1 MSVTAFTG
9 PVLVGN
15 VLNSDG
21 TGTLAGLGG
30 SSGEQNLGFC
40 EMVQAQAVTQAT
52 NGTSAGVFTTS
63 IVIPADSFITGID
76 LFVTAAWSGVA
87 STLGIGT
94 TVSATAL
101 TTAGAVAGGTL
112 GRITVVPGT
121 SLTQINNWLNVG
133 NTDVEIVVTSTNTGT
148 GAGNLVVR
156 YAQAFNAYSVAGNI
170 TY

>member
-9 PVLVGN
+9 PVLAGN
-15 VLNSDG
+15 VLNNDG

-63 IVIPADSFITGID
+63 IVIPANSFITGID
-76 LFVTAAWSGVA
+76 LFVTTAWSGTA

-112 GRITVVPGT
+112 GRISVVPGT

-148 GAGNLVVR
+148 GTGTLAVR

>member
-9 PVLVGN
+9 PVLAGN

-21 TGTLAGLGG
+21 TGNLAGLGG

-40 EMVQAQAVTQAT
+40 EMVQAQAITQAT

-76 LFVTAAWSGVA
+76 LFVTTAWSGGA

-101 TTAGAVAGGTL
+101 KTAGAVAGGTL
-112 GRITVVPGT
+112 GKITVVPGT

-148 GAGNLVVR
+148 GAGTLVVR
-156 YAQAFNAYSVAGNI
+156 YAQAFNAYSVSGNI

>member
-9 PVLVGN
+9 PVLAGN

-30 SSGEQNLGFC
+30 SSGQQNLGFC

-52 NGTSAGVFTTS
+52 NGTSAGVFTTT
-63 IVIPADSFITGID
+63 IVIPANSFITGID
-76 LFVTAAWSGVA
+76 LFVATAWSGGA

-112 GRITVVPGT
+112 GKITVAPGT

-148 GAGNLVVR
+148 GAGTLVVR

>member
-9 PVLVGN
+9 PVLAGN

-21 TGTLAGLGG
+21 TGNLAGLGG

-40 EMVQAQAVTQAT
+40 EMVQAQAITQAT

-76 LFVTAAWSGVA
+76 LFVTAAWSGGS

-94 TVSATAL
+94 TASATAL

-112 GRITVVPGT
+112 GKITVTPGT

-133 NTDVEIVVTSTNTGT
+133 NTDIDLVVTSTNTGT
-148 GAGNLVVR
+148 GAGTLVVR
-156 YAQAFNAYSVAGNI
+156 YAQAFNAYAVSGNI
-170 TY
+170 IY

>member
-9 PVLVGN
+9 PVLAGN

-30 SSGEQNLGFC
+30 SSGVQNLGFC

-52 NGTSAGVFTTS
+52 NGTSAGVFTTT
-63 IVIPADSFITGID
+63 IVIPANSFITGID
-76 LFVTAAWSGVA
+76 LFVTTAWSGGA
-87 STLGIGT
+87 STLSIGT
-94 TVSATAL
+94 TASATAL

-112 GRITVVPGT
+112 GKITVVPGT

-148 GAGNLVVR
+148 GAGTLAVR

>member
-9 PVLVGN
+9 PVLAGN
-15 VLNSDG
+15 VLNNDG

-63 IVIPADSFITGID
+63 IVIPANSFITGID
-76 LFVTAAWSGVA
+76 LFVTTAWSGTA

-148 GAGNLVVR
+148 GTGTLAVR